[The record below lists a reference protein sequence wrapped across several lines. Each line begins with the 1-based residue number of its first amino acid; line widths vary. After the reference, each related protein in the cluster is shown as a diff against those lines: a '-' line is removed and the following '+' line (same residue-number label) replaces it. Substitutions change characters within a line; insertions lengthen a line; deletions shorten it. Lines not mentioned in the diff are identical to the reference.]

1 MYIKK
6 VLPVLLSVIILVFSV
21 VVVSNS
27 TQTKTVQANT
37 SAIDQT
43 NEDEPMR
50 GVWVSYIT
58 LDMENTDKSK
68 ETFESK
74 IDTIIHNIKSS
85 GFNTMIAQVR
95 PFCDALYKSSYFPYS
110 HILSGTQGE
119 SAGYDALKIMSEK
132 CRENEISLHIWINPY
147 RVKLNES
154 PKSLSDDNPYMK
166 DKSIGFEI
174 NGNIYLNPASK
185 KVQELIVD
193 GVTEIV
199 KNYDIDGI
207 QFDDYFY
214 PENCG
219 NFDEEDYHN
228 SNTELSLSEWR
239 KENVSSMIKKCNN
252 SIKEINKNVVFGI
265 SPQGNIN
272 NNDGL
277 YADVYKWCEK
287 EGYIDYIC
295 PQIYFSL
302 DNPALTFEESLKMW
316 AQINKHKNLKVY
328 VGLAGYKAQSD
339 ADSGTWLDNTD
350 ILESETKIADK
361 YTDGIMLYSYESL
374 ISSQGEEEIQNVV
387 RYLTT
392 PTQ

>member
-6 VLPVLLSVIILVFSV
+6 FLPVLLSIIILVFSV

-27 TQTKTVQANT
+27 TKTKTVQANT
-37 SAIDQT
+37 STIDQKS
-43 NEDEPMR
+43 NDEPMR

-68 ETFESK
+68 ETFERK
-74 IDTIIHNIKSS
+74 IDDIIENIKNS

-110 HILSGTQGE
+110 HILSGNQGE
-119 SAGYDALKIMSEK
+119 SVGYDALKIMSEK
-132 CRENEISLHIWINPY
+132 CRENGISLHIWINPY

-154 PKSLSDDNPYMK
+154 PKSLSDDNPYVK

-174 NGNIYLNPASK
+174 NGNIYLNPANK
-185 KVQELIVD
+185 KVQELIVN
-193 GVTEIV
+193 GVKETV

-219 NFDEEDYHN
+219 DFDKEDYYN
-228 SNTELSLSEWR
+228 SNTELSLSDWR
-239 KENVSSMIKKCNN
+239 KENVSTMIKECYS
-252 SIKEINKNVVFGI
+252 SIKEINKKVVFGI

-272 NNDGL
+272 NNEGL
-277 YADVYKWCEK
+277 YADVYKWCEQ

-316 AQINKHKNLKVY
+316 TGMERHKNLKVY

-350 ILESETKIADK
+350 ILENETKIADK

-374 ISSQGEEEIQNVV
+374 VSSQGEEEIQNVV

>member
-6 VLPVLLSVIILVFSV
+6 VLPILLSVIILVFSV

-37 SAIDQT
+37 STIDQI
-43 NEDEPMR
+43 NKDEPMR

-147 RVKLNES
+147 RVRLNES

-185 KVQELIVD
+185 KVQKLIVD

-239 KENVSSMIKKCNN
+239 KENVSSMIKECYS

-272 NNDGL
+272 NNEGL
-277 YADVYKWCEK
+277 YADVYKWCE
-287 EGYIDYIC
+287 EDGYIDYIC

-316 AQINKHKNLKVY
+316 TQINKHKSLKVY

-374 ISSQGEEEIQNVV
+374 VSSQGEEEIQNVV
-387 RYLTT
+387 RYLTS

>member
-6 VLPVLLSVIILVFSV
+6 VLPILLSVIILVFSV

-37 SAIDQT
+37 STIDQT

-74 IDTIIHNIKSS
+74 IDDIIENIKSS

-132 CRENEISLHIWINPY
+132 CRENKLSLHIWINPY
-147 RVKLNES
+147 RVRINES
-154 PKSLSDDNPYMK
+154 PRSLSDDNPYVT

-185 KVQELIVD
+185 KVQKLIVD

-219 NFDEEDYHN
+219 DFDEEEYHN

-239 KENVSSMIKKCNN
+239 KDNVSSMIKKCYN

-272 NNDGL
+272 NNEGL
-277 YADVYKWCEK
+277 YADVYKWCE
-287 EGYIDYIC
+287 EDGYIDYIC